1 MSVSAQPE
9 PGSTMTQNVVALPPE
24 LHACVNEFLAQ
35 ANTLHSSYKYDAV
48 SASILY
54 AAARYNVHG
63 FIQQG
68 DAKWFSRAEFVE
80 YMGGLYT
87 RMLNEQL
94 DVLAAAEAA
103 ALDDKPAPGF
113 GL

>member
-1 MSVSAQPE
+1 
-9 PGSTMTQNVVALPPE
+9 MTQNAVALPPE

-35 ANTLHSSYKYDAV
+35 ANSLHASYKYDAV

-68 DAKWFSRAEFVE
+68 DAKWFSRVEFVD
-80 YMGGLYT
+80 YMSGLYT

-103 ALDDKPAPGF
+103 AATDAAASAPETGK
-113 GL
+113 

>member
-1 MSVSAQPE
+1 
-9 PGSTMTQNVVALPPE
+9 MTNPAVALPPE

-35 ANTLHSSYKYDAV
+35 ANGLQKDYKYDSI

-63 FIQQG
+63 FVQQD
-68 DAKWFSRAEFVE
+68 DASYFPRDEFVT
-80 YMGGLYT
+80 YMTDLYK

-94 DVLAAAEAA
+94 DVLTAANAAA
-103 ALDDKPAPGF
+103 KPAASDS
-113 GL
+113 

>member
-1 MSVSAQPE
+1 
-9 PGSTMTQNVVALPPE
+9 MTQNAVALPPE

-35 ANTLHSSYKYDAV
+35 ANTLHASYKYDAV

-68 DAKWFSRAEFVE
+68 DAKWFSREEFVT

-94 DVLAAAEAA
+94 DVLAAADAA
-103 ALDDKPAPGF
+103 AAGNTDGSVPESAL
-113 GL
+113 

>member
-1 MSVSAQPE
+1 
-9 PGSTMTQNVVALPPE
+9 MTQNAVALPPE
-24 LHACVNEFLAQ
+24 LHACVNQFLAQ
-35 ANTLHSSYKYDAV
+35 ANTLHASHKYEEV

-68 DAKWFSRAEFVE
+68 DAKWFSREEFVT
-80 YMGGLYT
+80 YMSDLYK

-94 DVLAAAEAA
+94 DLLAAAEAT
-103 ALDDKPAPGF
+103 PAEATPDNSPGPGF

>member
-1 MSVSAQPE
+1 
-9 PGSTMTQNVVALPPE
+9 MTENAVALPPE

-35 ANTLHSSYKYDAV
+35 ANTLHTSYKYDAV

-68 DAKWFSRAEFVE
+68 DAKWFSRVEFVE
-80 YMGGLYT
+80 YMSGLYT

-94 DVLAAAEAA
+94 DVLAAGAAEALA
-103 ALDDKPAPGF
+103 DKPAPGF